1 MQTTFS
7 EALSRAPLR
16 GFSVATFAVCM
27 LVLVCDGM
35 DAQLLGIV
43 APKVIEEF
51 AVKGGTFGIAMS
63 AALVGFGLGSWGGG
77 WLGDTIGR
85 RWSLALATLVFSLAT
100 IGASWSAGEV
110 PYGFSIEAFSWFSI
124 ALKAPEGVWELAA
137 WRIVGGLGFGSAYAN
152 AIALAGEWLPDRW
165 RSVGVTTLSVGTP
178 AGGLVVAALAP
189 TLVDL
194 HGWRG
199 AFIVIGL
206 ATLLV
211 VFLIVLVLR
220 DSPTFL
226 LAKGKAEEA
235 RAAAGKVIPGDI
247 ELAPERHHT
256 DRDGASVGV
265 FDRSNLRL
273 NLGIGIAFAAAATCA
288 YGILNWTTTML
299 TAKGFS
305 FEEASYAVSVAGLTS
320 IASSIAA
327 GLLVQR
333 FGSRIVMALL
343 SVSLLLTLLVLGF
356 HLEQLTGVPVEGER
370 TVIVALIGLA
380 AALFSAAIA
389 SFYAMMTYG
398 YPSSC
403 RSAGIGFGIFVGR
416 IGAISA
422 SGLGG
427 WLLDLGEGSVV
438 PFFTVLSVAAIL
450 ISAASIIVDR
460 QVPPARSKA

>member
-51 AVKGGTFGIAMS
+51 GVAGGTFGIAMS
-63 AALVGFGLGSWGGG
+63 AALVGFGIGSWGGG

-85 RWSLALATLVFSLAT
+85 RWSLAIATVVFSLAT
-100 IGASWSAGEV
+100 VGASQA
-110 PYGFSIEAFSWFSI
+110 AD
-124 ALKAPEGVWELAA
+124 VWHMAA

-235 RAAAGKVIPGDI
+235 RAAAGKVIPGDV

-356 HLEQLTGVPVEGER
+356 HLEQLSGVPVEGER

-398 YPSSC
+398 YPPSC

>member
-51 AVKGGTFGIAMS
+51 GVAGGTFGIAMS
-63 AALVGFGLGSWGGG
+63 AALVGFGIGSWGGG

-85 RWSLALATLVFSLAT
+85 RWSLALATVVFSLAT
-100 IGASWSAGEV
+100 VGASQA
-110 PYGFSIEAFSWFSI
+110 AD
-124 ALKAPEGVWELAA
+124 VWHMAA

-189 TLVDL
+189 TVVDL

-356 HLEQLTGVPVEGER
+356 HLEQLSGVPVEGER

-398 YPSSC
+398 YPPSC

>member
-51 AVKGGTFGIAMS
+51 GVAGGTFGIAMS
-63 AALVGFGLGSWGGG
+63 AALVGFGIGSWGGG

-85 RWSLALATLVFSLAT
+85 RWSLALATVVFSLAT
-100 IGASWSAGEV
+100 VGASQA
-110 PYGFSIEAFSWFSI
+110 AD
-124 ALKAPEGVWELAA
+124 VWHMAA

-189 TLVDL
+189 TVVDL

-356 HLEQLTGVPVEGER
+356 HLEQLSGVPVEGER
-370 TVIVALIGLA
+370 SVIVALIGLA

-398 YPSSC
+398 YPPSC

>member
-1 MQTTFS
+1 MAQTFS
-7 EALSRAPLR
+7 EALSRSPLKA
-16 GFSVATFAVCM
+16 FSVASFAICM

-51 AVKGGTFGIAMS
+51 GVASGTFGIAMS
-63 AALVGFGLGSWGGG
+63 AALVGFGIGSWGGG

-85 RWSLALATLVFSLAT
+85 RWSLAIATVVFSLAT
-100 IGASWSAGEV
+100 VGASQA
-110 PYGFSIEAFSWFSI
+110 AD
-124 ALKAPEGVWELAA
+124 VWHMAA
-137 WRIVGGLGFGSAYAN
+137 WRVVGGLGFGSAYAN
-152 AIALAGEWLPDRW
+152 AITLAGEWLPDRW

-194 HGWRG
+194 YGWRG
-199 AFIVIGL
+199 SFIVIG
-206 ATLLV
+206 AGTLLV
-211 VFLIVLVLR
+211 VLLIVFVLR
-220 DSPTFL
+220 DSPSFL
-226 LAKGKAEEA
+226 LARGRAAEA
-235 RAAAGKVIPGDI
+235 RAAAAKVLPGDEDI
-247 ELAPERHHT
+247 VAERHHT
-256 DRDGASVGV
+256 DRDGVSVGV
-265 FDRSNLRL
+265 FDKGNLRL
-273 NLGIGIAFAAAATCA
+273 NVGIGIAFAAAATCA

-333 FGSRIVMALL
+333 FGSRIVMAVL
-343 SVSLLLTLLVLGF
+343 SVTLFLTLLVLAF
-356 HLEQLTGVPVEGER
+356 RLEQLSSVPGAGEGS
-370 TVIVALIGLA
+370 VIVALIGLA

-398 YPSSC
+398 YPPSC

-427 WLLDLGEGSVV
+427 WLLDLGQGSVV
-438 PFFTVLSVAAIL
+438 PFFSVLCVAAIL
-450 ISAASIIVDR
+450 VSAAAIIVDR
-460 QVPPARSKA
+460 QVPPARSAA

>member
-1 MQTTFS
+1 MAQTFS
-7 EALSRAPLR
+7 EALSRSPLKA
-16 GFSVATFAVCM
+16 FSVATFAICM

-51 AVKGGTFGIAMS
+51 GVAGGTFGIAMS
-63 AALVGFGLGSWGGG
+63 AALVGFGIGSWGGG

-85 RWSLALATLVFSLAT
+85 RWSLAIATVLFSLAT
-100 IGASWSAGEV
+100 VGASQAGD
-110 PYGFSIEAFSWFSI
+110 
-124 ALKAPEGVWELAA
+124 VWHMAA
-137 WRIVGGLGFGSAYAN
+137 WRVVGGLGFGSAYAN
-152 AIALAGEWLPDRW
+152 AITLAGEWLPDRW

-194 HGWRG
+194 YGWRG
-199 AFIVIGL
+199 SFVVIGL

-211 VFLIVLVLR
+211 VVLIVMVLR
-220 DSPTFL
+220 DSPSFL
-226 LAKGKAEEA
+226 LARGKAAEA
-235 RAAAGKVIPGDI
+235 RAAAAKVLPGDDDI
-247 ELAPERHHT
+247 VPERHHT
-256 DRDGASVGV
+256 DRDGVAVGV
-265 FDRSNLRL
+265 FDKGNFRL

-299 TAKGFS
+299 TAKGFT

-327 GLLVQR
+327 GLLVQH
-333 FGSRIVMALL
+333 FGSRRVMAVITVGLFFT
-343 SVSLLLTLLVLGF
+343 LLLLAF
-356 HLEQLTGVPVEGER
+356 RLEQLSGVPGAGEGK
-370 TVIVALIGLA
+370 VIVALIGLA

-398 YPSSC
+398 YPASC

-427 WLLDLGEGSVV
+427 WLLDLGQGSVV
-438 PFFTVLSVAAIL
+438 PFFAVLCIAAIL
-450 ISAASIIVDR
+450 VSASVFIVDR
-460 QVPPARSKA
+460 QVPPARAAA